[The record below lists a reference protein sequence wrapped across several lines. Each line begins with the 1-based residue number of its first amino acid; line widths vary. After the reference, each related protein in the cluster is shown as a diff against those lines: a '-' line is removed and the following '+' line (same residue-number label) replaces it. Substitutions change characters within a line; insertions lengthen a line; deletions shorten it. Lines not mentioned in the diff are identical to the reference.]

1 MGTVF
6 KRTATKPLPVGAEFF
21 SRKGQRL
28 AKWQDSKGRTR
39 TAAVVVPTE
48 GKFVGQERIIVET
61 PTYFADYR
69 DGNGHLRRV
78 ATGCKDET
86 AARAVLAGLEKRAEK
101 VRSGIITTA
110 ENAMADHQHTAL
122 SDHLAEF
129 VATMQAA
136 GRSEIHVSGTER
148 LIQRVID
155 ELSLRRL
162 PDIQTEAVERWLS
175 QQAKAQADK
184 PAMGARTRNSY
195 LIALRSFCNW
205 CVERDRLPFNPL
217 AKLDRAD
224 ERSDRRRQ
232 RRALT
237 EAELSRLLIVA
248 RLRPLAEFGRETVT
262 KESPFDAGRAKRK
275 RGASWTYK
283 PLTFDELPAAVD
295 RARKRLKDNP
305 EFIAQQERLGQEREL
320 VYKLAVTTGLRK
332 NELASLTIGQLD
344 LDADC
349 PHVRLNA
356 ADEKNR
362 QGNSIPLRRD
372 VADELREWVSS
383 LRNGEAGSTD
393 VLAFRRDAA
402 PVERPA
408 STPLLNVP
416 DAFCKIL
423 DRDLKVAGIPKRDD
437 RGRTIDVHALR
448 HTFGTMLSMAGVAPR
463 VAQAAMRHS
472 SIDLT
477 MNVYTDPRLLDVQGA
492 VESLPQISTTSE
504 PNDNR
509 QRMAAGAENFSPS
522 AVAVLVAVPT
532 DFSGLL
538 QSTAVTYSTISSEM
552 SGSPEM
558 RKTPQKSAISR
569 SFVEYARRESNP
581 QPSDPKSDA
590 LSN

>member
-6 KRTATKPLPVGAEFF
+6 KRTATKPLPIGAELFA
-21 SRKGQRL
+21 RKGERFARWKT
-28 AKWQDSKGRTR
+28 AKGKTR
-39 TAAVVVPTE
+39 TAPVVVPTE
-48 GKFVGQERIIVET
+48 GKFAGQERIAVET
-61 PTYFADYR
+61 PTFFADYR

-110 ENAMADHQHTAL
+110 ENAMSDHQYTAL
-122 SDHLAEF
+122 TEHLAEF

-136 GRSEIHVSGTER
+136 GRSKIHVSGTER

-162 PDIQTEAVERWLS
+162 ADIRAEAIERWQA
-175 QQAKAQADK
+175 QQSKAQTGK

-195 LIALRSFCNW
+195 LVALRSFCNW

-237 EAELSRLLIVA
+237 EAELTRLLIVA

-262 KESPFDAGRAKRK
+262 TSNAKSSTRDKRSRATW
-275 RGASWTYK
+275 SYK

-295 RARKRLKDNP
+295 RARERLHDNP
-305 EFIAQQERLGQEREL
+305 EFIAQQDRLGQEREL

-332 NELASLTIGQLD
+332 SELASLMVGQLD
-344 LDADC
+344 LDDAF

-362 QGNSIPLRRD
+362 QGNSIPLRHE
-372 VADELREWVSS
+372 VADELREWLADAGTDS
-383 LRNGEAGSTD
+383 RNVLSIFGRGDSTD
-393 VLAFRRDAA
+393 
-402 PVERPA
+402 PA
-408 STPLLNVP
+408 TTKLFNVP
-416 DAFCKIL
+416 DDLSKVFER
-423 DRDLKVAGIPKRDD
+423 DRAVAGIAKSDD
-437 RGRTIDVHALR
+437 RGRTVDVHALR
-448 HTFGTMLSMAGVAPR
+448 HTFGTMLSKAGVSPR

-492 VESLPQISTTSE
+492 VESLPQISTTLE

-509 QRMAAGAENFSPS
+509 QRIAAGAENFSPS

-532 DFSGLL
+532 DVSSVLR
-538 QSTAVTYSTISSEM
+538 STSVTYSVISSEL

-558 RKTPQKSAISR
+558 QKTPRKTAISG
-569 SFVEYARRESNP
+569 SFAEYARRESNP